1 MNNSETIAK
10 LSDALNTL
18 IGAYEDLQNENN
30 SLKDTIEELED
41 AKNEL
46 ESNINN
52 LKEDKVSLEDNLD
65 NIQDNNQ
72 KENTNIN
79 SMLGKIQNL
88 LGNKQVGDVVKM
100 ETPSFQEEK
109 NDFALNT
116 ENIFDAVGKEEE
128 KIEIEEINKQEV
140 DKKEIID
147 EKINNIAI
155 NVNNNTPINNE
166 QKKQDDGKLDL
177 NRMASL
183 LNGFK

>member
-30 SLKDTIEELED
+30 SLKNTIEELED

-46 ESNINN
+46 ESNIKN
-52 LKEDKVSLEDNLD
+52 LKDDKVSLEDNLD

-88 LGNKQVGDVVKM
+88 LGNKQVGDVIKN
-100 ETPSFQEEK
+100 ETPSFEEEK
-109 NDFALNT
+109 SDFALNT
-116 ENIFDAVGKEEE
+116 ENIFDAVEKEDVNEEE
-128 KIEIEEINKQEV
+128 KNKDIIENKVE
-140 DKKEIID
+140 
-147 EKINNIAI
+147 NIVLS
-155 NVNNNTPINNE
+155 VNNNTPINNE